1 MKKWNMPE
9 IHELAINETEKGN
22 DNGNKNG
29 HVDTPEGP
37 MPRGLAKK
45 QYPYLFDKNGNY
57 IGDTPDDDLNG
68 AS

>member
-29 HVDTPEGP
+29 WVDTPEGP
-37 MPRGLAKK
+37 MQYGQAKK
-45 QYPYLFDKNGNY
+45 KYPYLFGE
-57 IGDTPDDDLNG
+57 DTDTL
-68 AS
+68 S